1 MQIKHSKYKNTG
13 ILFELLVRQITSDIL
28 DGKESPAKDILKKYF
43 VKTELGREYKLYE
56 TLLKKTSLTE
66 AKANIVIST
75 LTESSKTLN
84 RGVIKRQKY
93 NLISEIQ
100 KHYDLNKFFNH
111 KLPNYKVFAAFYTLL
126 EITNVSNNI
135 NPEQTIN
142 NKVTILEHLTAA
154 QIVPNKVQDDVMEEF
169 EKADKDVRLLAYRS
183 LLENF
188 NTKYDDLNSNQKII
202 LKEFITSIDNTTRL
216 REFYTDKI
224 NEIKSELTSLN
235 KNVKNQVTQ
244 IKINE
249 IISLITP
256 PSKNSRITDNDLV
269 DLLQYYDSR
278 ITDNDLVDLLQYYD
292 LINELE
298 TVNG

>member
-1 MQIKHSKYKNTG
+1 MQVKHSKYKNSG
-13 ILFELLVRQITSDIL
+13 ILFELLVRQITSDTL

-66 AKANIVIST
+66 TKANIVINT
-75 LTESSKTLN
+75 LVESSKTLN
-84 RGVIKRQKY
+84 RGILKRQKY

-111 KLPNYKVFAAFYTLL
+111 KLPNYKTYAAFYTLL
-126 EITNVSNNI
+126 EVANSPNLI

-154 QIVPNKVQDDVMEEF
+154 DIAPNKVRDEVMEEF
-169 EKADKDVRLLAYRS
+169 EKSDKDVRLLAYRS

-216 REFYTDKI
+216 KEFYSDKI
-224 NEIKSELTSLN
+224 NEIKSELVSLN
-235 KNVKNQVTQ
+235 KKTKNQVTQ

-249 IISLITP
+249 IISLINL
-256 PSKNSRITDNDLV
+256 PSKN
-269 DLLQYYDSR
+269 SR

-298 TVNG
+298 IVNG

>member
-13 ILFELLVRQITSDIL
+13 ILFELLVRQITTDTL
-28 DGKESPAKDILKKYF
+28 DGKDSPAKDILQKYF

-66 AKANIVIST
+66 TKANVVVST
-75 LTESSKTLN
+75 LMESSLTLN
-84 RGVIKRQKY
+84 RGAIKRQKY

-126 EITNVSNNI
+126 EISNSTQRI
-135 NPEQTIN
+135 NPEHTIN

-154 QIVPNKVQDDVMEEF
+154 QIQENKVRDEIMDEF
-169 EKADKDVRLLAYRS
+169 SNSDKDVRFIAYRM

-188 NTKYDDLNSNQKII
+188 NTKYDSLNPNQKLI
-202 LKEFITSIDNTTRL
+202 LKEFITSVDNTPRL
-216 REFYTDKI
+216 KEFYANKI
-224 NEIKSELTSLN
+224 VEIKEELSSLN
-235 KNVKNQVTQ
+235 STTKNKVTK

-249 IISLITP
+249 IISILSP
-256 PSKNSRITDNDLV
+256 LAKNAKV
-269 DLLQYYDSR
+269 
-278 ITDNDLVDLLQYYD
+278 TDNDLVDLLQYYD

>member
-1 MQIKHSKYKNTG
+1 MQVKHSKYKNTG
-13 ILFELLVRQITSDIL
+13 ILFELLVRQITTDTL
-28 DGKESPAKDILKKYF
+28 DGKDSPAKDILKKYF

-56 TLLKKTSLTE
+56 TLLKRTSLTE

-100 KHYDLNKFFNH
+100 QHYDLNEFFNH
-111 KLPNYKVFAAFYTLL
+111 KLPNYKVYAAFYTLL
-126 EITNVSNNI
+126 EINNSQI
-135 NPEQTIN
+135 NNPDQIIT

-154 QIVPNKVQDDVMEEF
+154 QIAEGKVKDDVMEEF
-169 EKADKDVRLLAYRS
+169 EKADKDVRFLAYKMV
-183 LLENF
+183 LENF
-188 NTKYDDLNSNQKII
+188 NTKYDELHPKQKTI
-202 LKEFITSIDNTTRL
+202 LKEYITSVDNTSRL
-216 REFYTDKI
+216 KEFYTNKV
-224 NEIKSELTSLN
+224 NEIKEELTSLN
-235 KNVKNQVTQ
+235 KKTKNQVTK

-249 IISLITP
+249 IISLVTP
-256 PSKNSRITDNDLV
+256 PAKNAKV
-269 DLLQYYDSR
+269 
-278 ITDNDLVDLLQYYD
+278 TDNDLVDLLQYYD

>member
-1 MQIKHSKYKNTG
+1 MQVKHSKYKNTG
-13 ILFELLVRQITSDIL
+13 ILFELLVRQITTDTL
-28 DGKESPAKDILKKYF
+28 DGKDSPAKDILKKYF

-56 TLLKKTSLTE
+56 TLLKRTSLTE

-93 NLISEIQ
+93 NLINEIQ
-100 KHYDLNKFFNH
+100 KHYDLNEFFNH
-111 KLPNYKVFAAFYTLL
+111 KLPNYKVYAAFYTLL
-126 EITNVSNNI
+126 EINNSLVN
-135 NPEQTIN
+135 NPDQVIT

-154 QIVPNKVQDDVMEEF
+154 QIAESKVKDDVMEEF
-169 EKADKDVRLLAYRS
+169 EKADKDVRFLTYKMI
-183 LLENF
+183 LESF
-188 NTKYDDLNSNQKII
+188 NSKYDDLHPKQKII
-202 LKEFITSIDNTTRL
+202 LKEYITSVDNTSRL
-216 REFYTDKI
+216 KEFYTNKV
-224 NEIKSELTSLN
+224 NEIKEELTSLN
-235 KNVKNQVTQ
+235 KKTKNQVTK

-249 IISLITP
+249 IISLVTP
-256 PSKNSRITDNDLV
+256 PAKNAK
-269 DLLQYYDSR
+269 

>member
-1 MQIKHSKYKNTG
+1 MQVKHSKYKNTG
-13 ILFELLVRQITSDIL
+13 ILFELLVRQITTDTL
-28 DGKESPAKDILKKYF
+28 DGKDSPAKDILKKYF

-66 AKANIVIST
+66 TKANIVVST
-75 LTESSKTLN
+75 LTDSSLTLN

-100 KHYDLNKFFNH
+100 KNYDLNEFFNH

-126 EITNVSNNI
+126 EITNTPQAV
-135 NPEQTIN
+135 NPVQTIN

-154 QIVPNKVQDDVMEEF
+154 QIKESKVRDEVMDEF
-169 EKADKDVRLLAYRS
+169 SKADKDVRFIAYKM
-183 LLENF
+183 LLESF
-188 NTKYDDLNSNQKII
+188 NTKYDDLHPNQKLI
-202 LKEFITSIDNTTRL
+202 LKEFITSVDNTPRL
-216 REFYTDKI
+216 KEFYTNKI
-224 NEIKSELTSLN
+224 IEIKEELTSLN
-235 KNVKNQVTQ
+235 TKTKNEVTK

-249 IISLITP
+249 IISIITP
-256 PSKNSRITDNDLV
+256 PAKNAKV
-269 DLLQYYDSR
+269 
-278 ITDNDLVDLLQYYD
+278 TDNDLVDLLQYYD

>member
-1 MQIKHSKYKNTG
+1 MQVKHSKYKNTG
-13 ILFELLVRQITSDIL
+13 ILFELLVRQITSDTL
-28 DGKESPAKDILKKYF
+28 DGTESPAKDILKKYF

-66 AKANIVIST
+66 AKANITIDT

-111 KLPNYKVFAAFYTLL
+111 KLPNYKIYAAFYTLL
-126 EITNVSNNI
+126 EINNAQSPT

-154 QIVPNKVQDDVMEEF
+154 QISPNKVKDEVMEEF

-188 NTKYDDLNSNQKII
+188 NNKYDDLNSNQKVI

-216 REFYTDKI
+216 KEFYTDKI

-235 KNVKNQVTQ
+235 KKTKNQVTQ

-249 IISLITP
+249 IISLIKLPAKTA
-256 PSKNSRITDNDLV
+256 
-269 DLLQYYDSR
+269 R